1 MLGNIIINRIV
12 FDRDVKE
19 DLEEFLFDEEEE
31 EEESDDDEEEEEEEE
46 EEENEE
52 NDDEEQEDDDKDT
65 NELKIENIQL
75 QE

>member
-31 EEESDDDEEEEEEEE
+31 EEESDDDEDEEE